1 MIAVQTRYRSCCFVI
16 DEHTLE
22 QFKDRMKQDSVS
34 IARLIEQFLLSYVY
48 CLDPTFIDSTVKN
61 RPKVRRKPYHVR
73 LSLDIYTAFEK
84 KTTQEKLDMNLA
96 IEQFFIN
103 YAEFMKALRSSE
115 SESVI

>member
-22 QFKDRMKQDSVS
+22 QFKDSMKQDSVS
-34 IARLIEQFLLSYVY
+34 ITRLIEQFLLSYVY
-48 CLDPTFIDSTVKN
+48 CLDPTFIGSTVKN
-61 RPKVRRKPYHVR
+61 RPKVRRKPYQAR
-73 LSLDIYTAFEK
+73 LSLDIYIAFEK

-115 SESVI
+115 NKRVN